1 MALCFKPLDNGAQP
15 YGDYQPSSS
24 LKLSKKKKKK
34 EEKTRHYDSGHRVA
48 AGAAPG
54 GYHLDKNIKR
64 GLVLT

>member
-34 EEKTRHYDSGHRVA
+34 
-48 AGAAPG
+48 
-54 GYHLDKNIKR
+54 KR
-64 GLVLT
+64 KPVIMTLAIESPPEQRLEGII

>member
-34 EEKTRHYDSGHRVA
+34 RKPVIMTLAIESPLEQRLEG
-48 AGAAPG
+48 
-54 GYHLDKNIKR
+54 II
-64 GLVLT
+64 